1 MSASRDQQEQDSHHD
16 HGSKGRL
23 SRMQPMYYPLFVSLE
38 ERVCLVVGGGSVG
51 ERKIKGLLRFG
62 ATVHLVSQG
71 RTPWVQEQCE
81 KAHIRLLG
89 AEYSIQALQGVDL
102 VFAATSDRALNRRI
116 AADARMR
123 KIWCNMATDPDE
135 GSCMVPSIFQQGP
148 LTIAIGTGGLSPAL
162 ARRIREGIE
171 AQFGREWAILLH
183 FMGLVRK
190 AVQACGMDT
199 AENQAIFQK
208 ISQLPLTVW
217 IQNNQKEPA
226 IRTIHP
232 ICKSCISW
240 EALNQFWDESWNLFS
255 SSSLPSATASERSDT

>member
-1 MSASRDQQEQDSHHD
+1 
-16 HGSKGRL
+16 
-23 SRMQPMYYPLFVSLE
+23 MQSTYYPLFVSLE
-38 ERVCLVVGGGSVG
+38 DRVCLVVGGGSVG

-62 ATVHLVSQG
+62 ATVHLISPAS
-71 RTPWVQEQCE
+71 TPWVQEQCE

-89 AEYSIQALQGVDL
+89 TEYSIQALEGVDL

-116 AADARMR
+116 AADARMM
-123 KIWCNMATDPDE
+123 KMWCNMATDPEE

-183 FMGLVRK
+183 FMGLMRK
-190 AVQACGMDT
+190 AVLACGMDT
-199 AENQAIFQK
+199 AESQAIFRQ
-208 ISQLPLTVW
+208 ISQLPLTAW
-217 IQNNQKEPA
+217 IQSNQKEAA
-226 IRTIHP
+226 IRAIHP

-255 SSSLPSATASERSDT
+255 SSSLPSATASEQSDI